1 MSPVSDSQRK
11 LACVALSIKRGE
23 TKSSYSKEAASM
35 AASMDEAKLS
45 EWCSAKKL
53 EKE

>member
-1 MSPVSDSQRK
+1 MPVSDSQRR

-23 TKSSYSKEAASM
+23 TKASYSPEAARM
-35 AASMDEAKLS
+35 AASMSEDKLS
-45 EWCSAKKL
+45 EWCSASKL